1 MGMQD
6 NIRDNIQDLYQELI
20 IDHGT
25 QPRNCC
31 LLENATG
38 TAEGFNPLCGD
49 KVIVYLKMDKQT
61 IQALSFTGKGCAISM
76 ASASLM
82 TEALLGKT
90 IPEALALST
99 TFKAL
104 LTDDNEGN
112 KDNDKESQ
120 NTSAALGK
128 LTALSGVK
136 AFPARVK
143 CATLAWHTL
152 QAAILDQNQNQPI
165 TTETQF

>member
-1 MGMQD
+1 MHLE
-6 NIRDNIQDLYQELI
+6 DLYQELI

-31 LLENATG
+31 KLNNANG

-49 KVIVYLKMDKQT
+49 KVQIYLNIEKGV
-61 IQALSFTGKGCAISM
+61 IQNATFTGSGCAIST

-82 TEALLGKT
+82 TEALIGKT
-90 IPEALALST
+90 TKEVINLSSC
-99 TFKAL
+99 FKNL
-104 LTDDNEGN
+104 LTSEFEGE
-112 KDNDKESQ
+112 DH
-120 NTSAALGK
+120 AVVLGK
-128 LTALSGVK
+128 LAAFSGVK

-152 QAAILDQNQNQPI
+152 QAAIEQIPNPVSAENS
-165 TTETQF
+165 